1 VEKVLH
7 SFKHKYCI
15 GDKRMPITTLTNIS
29 VPTEGAGSN
38 SSLLMPKLQYRFR
51 VFLDNFGTTGAAD
64 GTREISRQVV
74 DVTRPNVSFEQMT
87 IEAYNSRTYLAGK
100 HTWDPI
106 TLTLREDANNNVQ
119 KIVGQQIQRQ
129 FDFYEQSSAVSSGT
143 YKFQTRIEI
152 LDGGN
157 GAQGANIIDRF
168 HLVGCYIE
176 SANYNTLA
184 YATNEPVTTT
194 LSIRYDNAIQFGAD
208 EDFIGIGSA
217 VGRASNAS
225 IGGTTVTG

>member
-1 VEKVLH
+1 
-7 SFKHKYCI
+7 
-15 GDKRMPITTLTNIS
+15 MPITTLQNIS

-51 VFLDNFGTTGAAD
+51 VLLDNFGTTGGPD
-64 GTREISRQVV
+64 GTREVSRQVV
-74 DVTRPNVSFEQMT
+74 DVTRPNISFEQMT

-100 HTWDPI
+100 HTWEPI

-119 KIVGQQIQRQ
+119 KVVGQQLQKQ
-129 FDFYEQSSAVSSGT
+129 FDFFEQSSAVSSGT

-157 GAQGANIIDRF
+157 GANGANVIDRF
-168 HLVGCYIE
+168 QLVGCYLE

-184 YATNEPVTTT
+184 YATNEAVTTT

-208 EDFIGIGSA
+208 ESFEGIGEA
-217 VGRASNAS
+217 VTRAVAAAT
-225 IGGTTVTG
+225 GGTTVTG